1 MAVEGEVVEVK
12 RGTCMPRAEVT
23 VSALS
28 SDWPFPMCL
37 SCVLPDRCTR
47 DQGLCCYACWCALCA
62 HAEVAEQNGIRGPL
76 FQKQWCLQCSVLL
89 CANLLPWVFC
99 SPCCSCVW
107 APCIM
112 TAYGT
117 QVRRAVKR
125 KHGLPDDEC
134 CGPTCS
140 TYLPAYLSL
149 RCVPILFPNQTQCAA
164 YQMLYFMRYTQ
175 KGPAPECRCLR
186 GTQKFTARSGNDF
199 VKNYRVPPTHRLIF
213 TQVIA
218 TSTSA
223 STARR
228 RPPARRKT
236 STSGLPGRSER
247 RCARPTTT
255 RWKT

>member
-28 SDWPFPMCL
+28 SEWPFPMCL

-62 HAEVAEQNGIRGPL
+62 HAEVAEQNGIRGLL
-76 FQKQWCLQCSVLL
+76 FQKQWYLQCSVIL
-89 CANLLPWVFC
+89 CANLLAWVFC
-99 SPCCSCVW
+99 SPCCSCIW

-186 GTQKFTARSGNDF
+186 GNQKVHGAFTARPSRHG
-199 VKNYRVPPTHRLIF
+199 
-213 TQVIA
+213 
-218 TSTSA
+218 
-223 STARR
+223 RR
-228 RPPARRKT
+228 RRREMT
-236 STSGLPGRSER
+236 S
-247 RCARPTTT
+247 
-255 RWKT
+255 

>member
-28 SDWPFPMCL
+28 SEWPFPMCL

-47 DQGLCCYACWCALCA
+47 DQGLCCYACWCAVCA
-62 HAEVAEQNGIRGPL
+62 HAEVAEQNGIRGLL
-76 FQKQWCLQCSVLL
+76 FQKQWYLQCTVIL
-89 CANLLPWVFC
+89 CANLLAWVFC
-99 SPCCSCVW
+99 SPCCSCIW

-125 KHGLPDDEC
+125 KYGLPDDEC

-140 TYLPAYLSL
+140 TYLPAYLSI

-164 YQMLYFMRYTQ
+164 YQMLYFMRYTR
-175 KGPAPECRCLR
+175 KGPAPECPCY
-186 GTQKFTARSGNDF
+186 KYCCVHCS
-199 VKNYRVPPTHRLIF
+199 
-213 TQVIA
+213 
-218 TSTSA
+218 
-223 STARR
+223 
-228 RPPARRKT
+228 PPAAGAEEDKYQRVSRQVGKT
-236 STSGLPGRSER
+236 LRSADHHILEDLTDNLHNDVQDGSPF
-247 RCARPTTT
+247 AKDDAVTTT
-255 RWKT
+255 QPT